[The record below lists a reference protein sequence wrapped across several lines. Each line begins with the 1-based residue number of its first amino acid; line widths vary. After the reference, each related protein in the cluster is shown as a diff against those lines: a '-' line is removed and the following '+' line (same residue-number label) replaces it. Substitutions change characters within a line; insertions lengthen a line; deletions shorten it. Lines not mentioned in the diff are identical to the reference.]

1 MLKRCI
7 WLAVATVFFTFQIFV
22 GNATAVELDR
32 GLRTVPLN
40 ESGQTVVLSL
50 QQVER
55 GKRVFNDTCSKC
67 HAGGVTKTD
76 FNVSLSQEDLAFATP
91 RRDTIEGL
99 IDYMKNPTSYDG
111 ETDISELHPSIK
123 SADIFA
129 EMRNLTEDDL
139 FAIAGHILIQPKI
152 QGIQWGGGKAY
163 R

>member
-7 WLAVATVFFTFQIFV
+7 WLAVATVFFAFQIV
-22 GNATAVELDR
+22 VNSAAAVELPTD
-32 GLRTVPLN
+32 LRTVPLN
-40 ESGQTVVLSL
+40 DQGETVVLSL

-55 GKRVFNDTCSKC
+55 GKRLFIDSCSQC
-67 HAGGVTKTD
+67 HAGGITKTD

-99 IDYMKNPTSYDG
+99 IDYMKSPTTYDG
-111 ETDISELHPSIK
+111 ETDISEVHPSIK
-123 SADIFA
+123 SADIFP

-139 FAIAGHILIQPKI
+139 FALAGHILIQPKI
-152 QGIQWGGGKAY
+152 QGILWGGGKAY

>member
-32 GLRTVPLN
+32 GIRTVPLN
-40 ESGQTVVLSL
+40 DSGQTVVLSL

-76 FNVSLSQEDLAFATP
+76 FNVSLSQEDWPLP
-91 RRDTIEGL
+91 LRDGIRSVSYTHL
-99 IDYMKNPTSYDG
+99 TLPT
-111 ETDISELHPSIK
+111 
-123 SADIFA
+123 
-129 EMRNLTEDDL
+129 NLVV
-139 FAIAGHILIQPKI
+139 
-152 QGIQWGGGKAY
+152 
-163 R
+163 